1 MKKILSAI
9 LTLAVVLSVSTVA
22 FAANNCDA
30 TTMDNT
36 PVEEG
41 ETAFWGPEITY
52 DCPAPLSEEVPE
64 GESLLISAEEIKTMS
79 ESELANALHEKA
91 PQLTEEEISQIVSY
105 YTSEDFEAGIA
116 PVYGLYDHTE
126 WYIKPYIKS
135 TRRMVQYATQWIGID
150 AYRSSVG
157 MTKGRSE
164 TKSITFSLG
173 YTGSAEIKK
182 VKNELKASFSHT
194 SSVTVSES
202 QTCPAW
208 TTMNWRP
215 YTLFDEQTY
224 YGKMKITTIIP
235 NPGGVYQK
243 VWYDEH
249 EGVNKKLVLD
259 THEVWSRENKA
270 KDVNARTPQPPTG
283 KPNV

>member
-116 PVYGLYDHTE
+116 PVYGLYDHPE

-182 VKNELKASFSHT
+182 VKNELKASFS
-194 SSVTVSES
+194 VTVKG
-202 QTCPAW
+202 T
-208 TTMNWRP
+208 
-215 YTLFDEQTY
+215 
-224 YGKMKITTIIP
+224 
-235 NPGGVYQK
+235 GG
-243 VWYDEH
+243 
-249 EGVNKKLVLD
+249 
-259 THEVWSRENKA
+259 
-270 KDVNARTPQPPTG
+270 
-283 KPNV
+283 

>member
-1 MKKILSAI
+1 MKRILSAI
-9 LTLAVVLSVSTVA
+9 LALTVVLSVSAVA
-22 FAANNCDA
+22 FAAN
-30 TTMDNT
+30 TIDNT

-52 DCPAPLSEEVPE
+52 DCPAPLSAEDPE
-64 GESLLISAEEIKTMS
+64 GESLLISAEDIKTMS
-79 ESELANALHEKA
+79 ESELVTALREKA

-105 YTSEDFEAGIA
+105 YTSENFNAGVA
-116 PVYGLYDHTE
+116 PMYGLYDHAE
-126 WYIKPYIKS
+126 WYIKPYLKS
-135 TRRMVQYATQWIGID
+135 SRRMVQYATSWIGID
-150 AYRSSVG
+150 AYRSAVG
-157 MTKGRSE
+157 MTKGKSE

-182 VKNELKASFSHT
+182 VKNELKAGFNYT
-194 SSVTVSES
+194 SSVTVTES
-202 QTCPAW
+202 QSCPAW

-215 YTLFDEQTY
+215 YTLFDEETY

-235 NPGGVYQK
+235 NPNGVYEK

-249 EGVNKKLVLD
+249 EGINKKLVLD
-259 THEVWSRENKA
+259 THEVWSRENKT
-270 KDVNARTPQPPTG
+270 KDVNAKTPQPPTG